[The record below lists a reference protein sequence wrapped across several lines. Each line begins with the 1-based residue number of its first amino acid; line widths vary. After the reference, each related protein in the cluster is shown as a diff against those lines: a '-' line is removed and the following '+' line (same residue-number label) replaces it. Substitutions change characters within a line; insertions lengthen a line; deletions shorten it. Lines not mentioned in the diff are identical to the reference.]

1 MDSLILV
8 PLAALAGAAIA
19 LYFGWKY
26 DREKKKASPLH
37 G

>member
-1 MDSLILV
+1 MDSIIAV
-8 PLAALAGAAIA
+8 SLAALAGAAIA

-26 DREKKKASPLH
+26 DREKKKASPRH